1 MVDRQSIF
9 RSTVVKLVAAAAI
22 IICILQDPVWVLVDG
37 AVAVKVDEASCA
49 QDDKDAAGTCTVT
62 RKSWSDEVGDK
73 FQQFLQEKIFGQKD
87 LAKQEEEAEGGFL
100 SHLFQEDDNQ
110 KKDSDD
116 EVAPNPFLQL
126 FDRIANAGNE
136 ILEAVDDSKED
147 IQDGAFKA
155 LLDRVR
161 QLNEEDQSVVSGADF
176 LKIMQEALTK
186 ALDQLKNTFGEIM
199 DTADA
204 SIAFSLMYHLAQE
217 DAVKNPSWKRRQHRF
232 NEPVSKEMVV
242 EMHDALY
249 LSQLSYVNTVED
261 FREGL
266 AKFQNNGWEMA
277 GT

>member
-1 MVDRQSIF
+1 M
-9 RSTVVKLVAAAAI
+9 
-22 IICILQDPVWVLVDG
+22 
-37 AVAVKVDEASCA
+37 
-49 QDDKDAAGTCTVT
+49 T